1 MSAQSEPEI
10 MDGKNTEAL
19 RSEVMI
25 LGHCTNGGSLG
36 SIARASFSAVLMEE
50 NTDMSLLLIYNILI
64 EPESVVSKKIIWV
77 RDWVQYKKG
86 EFWEEHVSVPTLT
99 VAPISQE
106 GKGGGLWMTDQTEV
120 HGKILF

>member
-19 RSEVMI
+19 RSEVTI
-25 LGHCTNGGSLG
+25 SGHCIEGGSLG
-36 SIARASFSAVLMEE
+36 SIARMPFSAVLMEE

-77 RDWVQYKKG
+77 RDGVQYKKG
-86 EFWEEHVSVPTLT
+86 DF
-99 VAPISQE
+99 
-106 GKGGGLWMTDQTEV
+106 
-120 HGKILF
+120 